1 MSNELNER
9 TNDIDTLSFS
19 EDSLQRYLKIKRSNF
34 FKRLAVLVVLWG
46 LIVGYF
52 VSPLSKVG
60 TPTIEGNYYLSSEE
74 IRNISQIDSSK
85 HLWKNDTK
93 NQINLLE
100 SHPLIKNVEIT
111 VNIFGVHIEIEET
124 YPIAKVQSSSTGSSI
139 ADFNYY
145 LSDSSLVL
153 GEAVFQSKPLSN
165 AINSVER
172 LPILTNIDDNEIL
185 EKILKQLSDIE
196 LNIIGKIKE
205 VSYAD
210 NYLASDEIDVIKLV
224 LDKSY
229 FNLDSDL
236 ILYLDLNRMSYKVSK
251 SHLDI
256 IAKYIKPSAK
266 LDNSYYCLSYI
277 GNKTASC
284 KESIK

>member
-93 NQINLLE
+93 NQFVKYCQN
-100 SHPLIKNVEIT
+100 
-111 VNIFGVHIEIEET
+111 
-124 YPIAKVQSSSTGSSI
+124 QSL
-139 ADFNYY
+139 FRW
-145 LSDSSLVL
+145 VK
-153 GEAVFQSKPLSN
+153 FSN
-165 AINSVER
+165 
-172 LPILTNIDDNEIL
+172 
-185 EKILKQLSDIE
+185 KQ
-196 LNIIGKIKE
+196 
-205 VSYAD
+205 
-210 NYLASDEIDVIKLV
+210 
-224 LDKSY
+224 
-229 FNLDSDL
+229 
-236 ILYLDLNRMSYKVSK
+236 
-251 SHLDI
+251 
-256 IAKYIKPSAK
+256 
-266 LDNSYYCLSYI
+266 
-277 GNKTASC
+277 
-284 KESIK
+284 